1 MGIRAFLWIVCIY
14 FLAIACKEEKEFSL
28 PYEKYVL
35 ENGLEVVLH
44 EDKSDP
50 IVSVAIQYHVGSAK
64 EKPGK
69 TGFAHFFEHMLF
81 QRSEHL
87 GRNAFFKKI
96 QELGGT
102 FNGSTAMDGTNYY
115 ETVPRDALEKV
126 LWMESDRMGFFINT
140 VTQAGL
146 EREIDV
152 VSNEKRQGENC
163 PFGQSYAL
171 MLKYFYPEGH
181 PYSWPVIGSIADLR
195 SATVEDVK
203 EFYRTYYGPNNATL
217 VVAGDFNREKTKE
230 LIGKY
235 FGEIPAQEKVEKV
248 KPIPVKLEKTR
259 KLVYEDQFTN
269 DGIIY
274 IKIPEPSLISLNL
287 PVGEIIKNPENIDYF
302 PRYAALQPD
311 ERATYLNWLKN
322 IDETIPIGFVF
333 IFYYGLERFLF
344 TQEDKF
350 EKAFNMILRLRRH
363 HKNHSFQ
370 AYSYDTLLFACIYRQ
385 HWELFNELFKD
396 KQFLSPLTLA
406 CMAQTGKQLFP
417 EDILNLASAVGFKNK
432 RYIKNE
438 PKLFLQVLG
447 EILHEKYAS
456 SGYPLSKIS
465 IIDCPR
471 KSVCPVI
478 ANTSLRFMPYHVP
491 NLLENALFKRDL
503 LEILNSTHEKVKLL
517 LRQQRTK
524 K

>member
-126 LWMESDRMGFFINT
+126 LWMESDRMGFFINK
-140 VTQAGL
+140 VTKAGL

-217 VVAGDFNREKTKE
+217 VVAGDLIKRLALEYRTPIIPVDSEHSAIFQCLQGNAENKIKKILLTASGGPFRTFDDVSKVTVDDALKHPNWSMGKKITIDSATLMNKGLEVIEAKWLFGVELDQIQVVVHPQSIVHSMVEYEDGAVIAQLGVPDMKVPIQYALTYPKRVPNGFPKLNIFEEGSNLTFERPRIEKFPCLQLAYDAIKIGGTMPTVMNGANEIAVAKFINRE
-230 LIGKY
+230 
-235 FGEIPAQEKVEKV
+235 
-248 KPIPVKLEKTR
+248 
-259 KLVYEDQFTN
+259 
-269 DGIIY
+269 
-274 IKIPEPSLISLNL
+274 
-287 PVGEIIKNPENIDYF
+287 
-302 PRYAALQPD
+302 
-311 ERATYLNWLKN
+311 
-322 IDETIPIGFVF
+322 IGFLDIPRLIETAMNAYTSISDYTLDDV
-333 IFYYGLERFLF
+333 LEA
-344 TQEDKF
+344 DKWAR
-350 EKAFNMILRLRRH
+350 E
-363 HKNHSFQ
+363 
-370 AYSYDTLLFACIYRQ
+370 YT
-385 HWELFNELFKD
+385 
-396 KQFLSPLTLA
+396 
-406 CMAQTGKQLFP
+406 
-417 EDILNLASAVGFKNK
+417 
-432 RYIKNE
+432 
-438 PKLFLQVLG
+438 
-447 EILHEKYAS
+447 
-456 SGYPLSKIS
+456 SKI
-465 IIDCPR
+465 C
-471 KSVCPVI
+471 
-478 ANTSLRFMPYHVP
+478 
-491 NLLENALFKRDL
+491 
-503 LEILNSTHEKVKLL
+503 
-517 LRQQRTK
+517 
-524 K
+524 